1 MRYRQKFVLRHY
13 NALEKREILLF
24 RSVICIMRVF
34 CIIIKYSFLFFSK
47 AVSCIYLDVQLLFI
61 INNWI
66 FHYFDLY
73 RVIRVY
79 IMEIKQSEHEEEE
92 ISIHFCRNNVANSK
106 EYPPHFVIT
115 RVFSCFSGEKN
126 K

>member
-47 AVSCIYLDVQLLFI
+47 AVSCIYLGVQLLFI

>member
-1 MRYRQKFVLRHY
+1 
-13 NALEKREILLF
+13 
-24 RSVICIMRVF
+24 
-34 CIIIKYSFLFFSK
+34 
-47 AVSCIYLDVQLLFI
+47 
-61 INNWI
+61 
-66 FHYFDLY
+66 
-73 RVIRVY
+73 
-79 IMEIKQSEHEEEE
+79 MEIKQSEHEEEE